1 MAKIFPNQQ
10 PVTVETRQDGTT
22 TISGYAAVFHRAE
35 DPGTQFQL
43 MDNYYERIQPGAFDR
58 ALAILQDVRA
68 LFNHDPNHVL
78 GRTKSGTL
86 RLTTDATGLRY
97 DVDLPNTQTAKDLAE
112 SVNRGDV
119 SGSSFA
125 FSVNSSGQEIERSEG
140 QTYRNI
146 TDANL
151 FDVSVV
157 TYPAYES
164 ATSGMRSKENLEEAK
179 QAVSDWEKEHFA
191 ESDRVKIRL
200 AQIKLDANSDL

>member
-1 MAKIFPNQQ
+1 MAKILPNQQ
-10 PVTVETRQDGTT
+10 PVTVETRQDGTM

-43 MDNYYERIQPGAFDR
+43 MDNYHERIKPGAFDR
-58 ALAILQDVRA
+58 ALAEKQDVRA

-78 GRTKSGTL
+78 GRTTSGTL
-86 RLTTDATGLRY
+86 RLSTDSTGLRY

-125 FSVNSSGQEIERSEG
+125 FSVNATGQEIERSEG

-164 ATSGMRSKENLEEAK
+164 ATSGMRSKENIAEAK
-179 QAVSDWEKEHFA
+179 EAVISWEKSHFA
-191 ESDRVKIRL
+191 ESDKVKIRL
-200 AQIKLDANSDL
+200 AQIKLDVNSNL

>member
-1 MAKIFPNQQ
+1 
-10 PVTVETRQDGTT
+10 
-22 TISGYAAVFHRAE
+22 
-35 DPGTQFQL
+35 

-58 ALAILQDVRA
+58 ALAELQDVRA

-86 RLTTDATGLRY
+86 RLTTDSTGLRY

-125 FSVNSSGQEIERSEG
+125 FSVTASGQEIERSDG

-164 ATSGMRSKENLEEAK
+164 ATSVMRSKENLEEAK

-191 ESDRVKIRL
+191 EADKVKIRL